1 MKFGIQVAL
10 VLLFLTSVRPALAGQ
25 RRLPWTNDVPA
36 LAPGDRIRV
45 WAWEY
50 GPQLQPH
57 RLLLGAHEVRIVGEL
72 LTFDPP
78 NSLRLRP
85 TGLLA
90 PFSVIPER
98 TVDWTRVSRIDT
110 PNGRDVLRG
119 AVGGVGVAFGLALLY
134 GLGEHAEGCQEA
146 HSCGSVWKR
155 TLRYSVVTAPIGT
168 VVGFL
173 STRWKRV
180 Y

>member
-1 MKFGIQVAL
+1 MKFGIPTAL
-10 VLLFLTSVRPALAGQ
+10 VLLFLTSVPPVLGGQ
-25 RRLPWTNDVPA
+25 RRLPWTNEVPT

-50 GPQLQPH
+50 GPQLEPH
-57 RLLLGAHEVRIVGEL
+57 RLLLDAHEVRVVGEL

-85 TGLLA
+85 TDLLA

-98 TVDWTRVSRIDT
+98 TIDWARISRIDT

-119 AVGGVGVAFGLALLY
+119 AAGGVGVAFGLALR
-134 GLGEHAEGCQEA
+134 
-146 HSCGSVWKR
+146 S
-155 TLRYSVVTAPIGT
+155 
-168 VVGFL
+168 
-173 STRWKRV
+173 
-180 Y
+180 